1 MNIGFIG
8 LGAMGRPMALHLRK
22 AGHDLHVFARRPEAA
37 APLVD
42 AGAARYESPQALA
55 AGCEVVFTMVTS
67 TADVEH
73 VVLGEQGIIHG
84 ARRGT
89 TVVDMGTISP
99 TATRV
104 IAARLADRGI
114 DMLDAPVSGGPTGAQ
129 NASLAIMVGGKPEVF
144 ARVKPLFER
153 LGKTIVHVGDHG
165 AGQVAKACNQLAMVV
180 TVEAVAEA
188 LSFAHA
194 NGVDVA
200 RVREVMMGGFAASRV
215 LEVLGQRMVDRDFAA
230 GIEARLHH
238 KDFQIL
244 TQLAAEQGLTLPAAN
259 VVMQQLDR
267 LVAQGYGRMDTSN
280 LLRVLELMRDETS
293 S

>member
-1 MNIGFIG
+1 MNIGFVG

-22 AGHDLHVFARRPEAA
+22 AGHDLHVFARRPEAT

-42 AGAARYESPQALA
+42 AGAVRYESPQALA
-55 AGCEVVFTMVTS
+55 AVSEFVFTVVTS

-73 VVLGEQGIIHG
+73 VVLGEQGVIHG

-99 TATRV
+99 TATRL

-114 DMLDAPVSGGPTGAQ
+114 DMLDAPVSGGPAGAQ
-129 NASLAIMVGGKPEVF
+129 SASLAIMVGGKPAVYT
-144 ARVKPLFER
+144 RVKPLFEL
-153 LGKTIVHVGDHG
+153 LGKTVVHVGDHG

-188 LSFAHA
+188 LNFARA

-200 RVREVMMGGFAASRV
+200 RVRDVMMGGFAASRV

-244 TQLAAEQGLTLPAAN
+244 TRLAADQGLAMPAAN
-259 VVMQQLDR
+259 VVMQQLDQ
-267 LVAQGYGRMDTSN
+267 LMAQGYGRMDTSN
-280 LLRVLELMRDETS
+280 LLRVLESMRGETS
-293 S
+293 P